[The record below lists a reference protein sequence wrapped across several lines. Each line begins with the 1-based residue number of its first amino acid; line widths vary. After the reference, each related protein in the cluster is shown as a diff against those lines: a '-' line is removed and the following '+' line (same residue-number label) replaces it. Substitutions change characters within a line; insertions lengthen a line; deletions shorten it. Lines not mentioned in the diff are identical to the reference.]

1 MTAHLCRCQSTTCP
15 ITPLAQKLR
24 ITYESATQITFI
36 GAIIDQEDKFFEL
49 LGLGVP
55 LSLGATTY
63 GVFAWLDSN
72 ASDEATKVIS
82 SWLHGRSHN
91 KPDLGNLIINAFD
104 RIYTSPLLTFRAF
117 RRSATIS
124 MLMWLLGYFIPFC
137 IGFLFFPEHN
147 EFHRIMEGLSL
158 IDLFVGLILTL
169 PFIILSDYISLFFVR
184 TFLSLARVHP
194 VIASIGAFII
204 GVGIILAIFGL
215 LGTALAPLWIVD
227 SDKEILDVAPDFVI
241 NLRIDYILLGGLGSP
256 LGILSPALII
266 HLWLPLFALSSL
278 AARLVF
284 PMFRAA
290 EKAQWFLKQ
299 GDTHPLKAIGVVA
312 TIIVFGS
319 AMLVKEAWTV
329 L

>member
-1 MTAHLCRCQSTTCP
+1 ME
-15 ITPLAQKLR
+15 KL
-24 ITYESATQITFI
+24 
-36 GAIIDQEDKFFEL
+36 FEL
-49 LGLGVP
+49 LGLGAP
-55 LSLGATTY
+55 FYLGAATY
-63 GVFAWLDSN
+63 GIFWWLDSN
-72 ASDEATKVIS
+72 ASDEVTQVIS

-91 KPDLGNLIINAFD
+91 RPDLGNLIISAFD
-104 RIYTSPLLTFRAF
+104 RIYTSPLLTFTAL

-124 MLMWLLGYFIPFC
+124 VITWLLGYFIPFC
-137 IGFLFFPEHN
+137 IEFLLFPKAN
-147 EFHRIMEGLSL
+147 EFSNVMEGLSL
-158 IDLFVGLILTL
+158 TNLFVGLILTL

-184 TFLSLARVHP
+184 RFLFLARVHS

-204 GVGIILAIFGL
+204 GVMTILTIFAL
-215 LGTALAPLWIVD
+215 LGMTLTPLWVVS
-227 SDKEILDVAPDFVI
+227 SDKELLHVDPDFVI
-241 NLRIDYILLGGLGSP
+241 NLRIDYILLGGQGSP

-284 PMFRAA
+284 PMLRAA

-299 GDTHPLKAIGVVA
+299 GDAHPLKAIGIVA